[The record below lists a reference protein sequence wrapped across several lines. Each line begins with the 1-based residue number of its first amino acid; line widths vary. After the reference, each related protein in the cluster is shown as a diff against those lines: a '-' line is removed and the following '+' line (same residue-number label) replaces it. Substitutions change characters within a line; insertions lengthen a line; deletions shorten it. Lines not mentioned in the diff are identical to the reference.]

1 MLVGA
6 FARTVFMAAI
16 IVAQRSWQVPVVTSQ
31 GLSVAMSLVIEPEL
45 SSTKSRSAG
54 TWVIVRALV
63 PQFASSVGGPLS
75 YPFPGVPAAP
85 SSAKVRGVVPP
96 APDVPGGPPTCDE
109 DEHANNVAQRNH
121 NQPVEKLKVFMA
133 LLESRAVGGATAA
146 VWDDARDVGTRK
158 RLTATAVRQTDLIRG
173 APRAS
178 NCVATAVVD
187 LAARTFQTRAG
198 LRRAHGADVR
208 AADLV
213 GLAGPT
219 RELVAAAVV
228 QRAAVLCCGG
238 TGLGGARGAHVG
250 CAYFVGLAGATIE
263 LAAATV
269 VDAAAIL
276 ARQGTGQ
283 WGARYTLVVVANLAG
298 LTKAAIMGH
307 PNHAT

>member
-31 GLSVAMSLVIEPEL
+31 RLSVAMSLVIKPER

-75 YPFPGVPAAP
+75 YPLTGVPAAP
-85 SSAKVRGVVPP
+85 SSAKVRGVPP
-96 APDVPGGPPTCDE
+96 APDVPDGPPTCDE
-109 DEHANNVAQRNH
+109 DEHAKNVAPRNH
-121 NQPVEKLKVFMA
+121 NQPVEELKVVMA
-133 LLESRAVGGATAA
+133 LLESRAVGGAAAA
-146 VWDDARDVGTRK
+146 VWDDARDVRTRE
-158 RLTATAVRQTDLIRG
+158 RLTATAVSQTDLIRG

-208 AADLV
+208 AADFV
-213 GLAGPT
+213 GLARPARELVAAAVVQRAAVLSGGSAGLGCTDRANVRAADFVGLARPT

-238 TGLGGARGAHVG
+238 TGLG
-250 CAYFVGLAGATIE
+250 
-263 LAAATV
+263 
-269 VDAAAIL
+269 
-276 ARQGTGQ
+276 
-283 WGARYTLVVVANLAG
+283 
-298 LTKAAIMGH
+298 
-307 PNHAT
+307 

>member
-1 MLVGA
+1 MLLGA

-31 GLSVAMSLVIEPEL
+31 RLSVAMSLVIEPER
-45 SSTKSRSAG
+45 SSTKSKSAG
-54 TWVIVRALV
+54 TWVIVHAIV

-75 YPFPGVPAAP
+75 YPLTGVPAAP
-85 SSAKVRGVVPP
+85 SSAKVRGVPP
-96 APDVPGGPPTCDE
+96 APDIPDGPPTCDE
-109 DEHANNVAQRNH
+109 DEHAKSVAPRNH
-121 NQPVEKLKVFMA
+121 NQPVEELKVVMA
-133 LLESRAVGGATAA
+133 LLESRAVGGAAAA
-146 VWDDARDVGTRK
+146 VWDDARDVRTRE
-158 RLTATAVRQTDLIRG
+158 RLTATAVSQTDLIRG

-187 LAARTFQTRAG
+187 LATRTFQTRAG
-198 LRRAHGADVR
+198 LRRAHGANVR

-213 GLAGPT
+213 GLARPA